1 MFRFEADLKVFVHRE
16 PIDFRAGINS
26 LVALVEQSMQ
36 LDPFA
41 RAVFA
46 FHNRRRNRVKL
57 LFYERTG
64 FWLMLRRLEQ
74 DHFVWPRRTQ
84 AVIEL
89 TTEELHWL
97 LEGIDVD
104 AVRRHPS
111 RRYRHLSVS
120 ARVARITA
128 RASSAFMPPMPIDPS
143 APALDTAAVM
153 AGVAQPSIGA

>member
-1 MFRFEADLKVFVHRE
+1 MFRFEADLKVFLHRE

-26 LVALVEQSMQ
+26 LVGLVEQSMQ

-74 DHFVWPRRTQ
+74 DHFVWPRRPQ

-89 TTEELHWL
+89 TTEQLHWL
-97 LEGIDVD
+97 LDGIDVD

-111 RRYRHLSVS
+111 RRYRH
-120 ARVARITA
+120 
-128 RASSAFMPPMPIDPS
+128 AS
-143 APALDTAAVM
+143 
-153 AGVAQPSIGA
+153 

>member
-1 MFRFEADLKVFVHRE
+1 LPHWERADVSIRGRPEGLLHRE

-26 LVALVEQSMQ
+26 LVTLVEQSMQ

-64 FWLMLRRLEQ
+64 FWLMLRRLEE
-74 DHFVWPRRTQ
+74 DHFVWPRRQQ

-89 TTEELHWL
+89 TTEQLYWL
-97 LEGIDVD
+97 LDGIDID
-104 AVRRHPS
+104 AVRRH
-111 RRYRHLSVS
+111 RVRALSPFGV
-120 ARVARITA
+120 I
-128 RASSAFMPPMPIDPS
+128 
-143 APALDTAAVM
+143 APGILAVM
-153 AGVAQPSIGA
+153 APLETSNSRVRTGIKVA

>member
-1 MFRFEADLKVFVHRE
+1 MFRFEADLKVFLQRE
-16 PIDFRAGINS
+16 PIDFRAGTNS

-74 DHFVWPRRTQ
+74 DHFVWPRRPQ

-89 TTEELHWL
+89 TTEQLHWL

-111 RRYRHLSVS
+111 RRYRH
-120 ARVARITA
+120 
-128 RASSAFMPPMPIDPS
+128 AS
-143 APALDTAAVM
+143 
-153 AGVAQPSIGA
+153 

>member
-1 MFRFEADLKVFVHRE
+1 MFRFEADLRVFLHRE

-26 LVALVEQSMQ
+26 LVTLVEQSMQ

-64 FWLMLRRLEQ
+64 FWLMLRRFEE
-74 DHFVWPRRTQ
+74 DHFVWPSQQQ

-89 TTEELHWL
+89 TTEQLHWL
-97 LEGIDVD
+97 LDGIDID
-104 AVRRHPS
+104 AMHRHPA
-111 RRYRHLSVS
+111 RRYRH
-120 ARVARITA
+120 
-128 RASSAFMPPMPIDPS
+128 AS
-143 APALDTAAVM
+143 
-153 AGVAQPSIGA
+153 

>member
-1 MFRFEADLKVFVHRE
+1 MFRTRCRTRERDGCRIGSVLMFRFEADLKVFLHRE

-57 LFYERTG
+57 LLYERTG
-64 FWLMLRRLEQ
+64 FWLLLRRLEQ
-74 DHFVWPRRTQ
+74 DHFVWPRQPQ

-89 TTEELHWL
+89 TTEQLHWL

-111 RRYRHLSVS
+111 RRYRH
-120 ARVARITA
+120 
-128 RASSAFMPPMPIDPS
+128 AS
-143 APALDTAAVM
+143 
-153 AGVAQPSIGA
+153 